1 MLEFELLLFTL
12 INDPVE
18 TFSSSQQRSLLVTHF
33 CAEGEPSPI
42 ALEKFSFYS
51 IILEIDGNR
60 VISNRRVTFG
70 GATNILSGHRVLSTA
85 AATIPPCI
93 VR

>member
-1 MLEFELLLFTL
+1 MLELELLLFTL

-33 CAEGEPSPI
+33 CAESEPLSI

-51 IILEIDGNR
+51 IILEINCMGG
-60 VISNRRVTFG
+60 ISNRRVMFG
-70 GATNILSGHRVLSTA
+70 GATSILSGPRVLSTA
-85 AATIPPCI
+85 AATMPPCI

>member
-1 MLEFELLLFTL
+1 MLELELLLFTL
-12 INDPVE
+12 INDQVE
-18 TFSSSQQRSLLVTHF
+18 TFSSSQQRPLLVTHF
-33 CAEGEPSPI
+33 CAEGEPLSI

-70 GATNILSGHRVLSTA
+70 GATNILSGPRVLSTA
-85 AATIPPCI
+85 VATMPPCI
-93 VR
+93 DP